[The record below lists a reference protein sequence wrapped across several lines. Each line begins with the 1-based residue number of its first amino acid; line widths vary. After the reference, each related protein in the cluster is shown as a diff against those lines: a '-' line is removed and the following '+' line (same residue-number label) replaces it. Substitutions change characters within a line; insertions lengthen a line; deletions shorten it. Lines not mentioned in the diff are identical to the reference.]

1 MDPNLTTAPEQKGLD
16 SLAAVEYGIRTSRVN
31 AEVDMLRFGFAGLLA
46 GVVAAV
52 LARGAAM
59 SAADAP
65 VTFTKDVLPIF
76 QKNCQ
81 SCHRPGQIAPMSLL
95 TYQDARPW
103 ARSIKGKVESRQ
115 MPPWFADPQHGRFAN
130 DRSLA
135 PHEIE
140 TIVKWVDAGTP
151 QGDPNDA
158 PPPVEWPA
166 DGWQIRP
173 DIIVRGPEFRVPAHA
188 PQDVIEWTTF
198 LIPSG
203 FTKDTWITSLE
214 IKPSV
219 LPVTHHICFTFQPHK
234 PDAKYYAANW
244 SESPR
249 DAEGAAIKDEGAPAA
264 RPPSRRAPAPPG
276 SDLAGGFN
284 CYVPG
289 RAADDYRPFRAGK
302 LIPANSDISI
312 QVHYTPIGK
321 EVVDRPLIGFTV
333 AQTPPEKRWMS
344 YGIVGGGPDFAI
356 PPNDANYKSPPFD
369 LEFTADVDLVEMM
382 PHMHLRG
389 KDMTYHLVYPDGR
402 DEIVLNVPRYDFNW
416 QILYQPMKPI
426 RVPKGT
432 KMYVEAHYDNSAS
445 NRFNPNPNRTVYLG
459 RMTWEEMM
467 APFFG
472 VLIDANTDPNSVLKL
487 GRFVVQGGGA

>member
-1 MDPNLTTAPEQKGLD
+1 LAVG
-16 SLAAVEYGIRTSRVN
+16 LAAV
-31 AEVDMLRFGFAGLLA
+31 
-46 GVVAAV
+46 AV
-52 LARGAAM
+52 STRGPLGTVGM
-59 SAADAP
+59 FAADAP
-65 VTFTKDVLPIF
+65 VTFTKDVLPIL

-95 TYQDARPW
+95 TYQDSRPW

-115 MPPWFADPQHGRFAN
+115 MPPWFANPQHGRFAN
-130 DRSLA
+130 DRSLSQ
-135 PHEIE
+135 HDIE
-140 TIVKWVDAGTP
+140 TIAKWVDGGTP
-151 QGDPNDA
+151 QGDEKDA
-158 PPPVEWPA
+158 PPPIDWPA
-166 DGWQIRP
+166 DGWQIKP
-173 DIIVRGPEFRVPAHA
+173 DVVVRGPEFRVPAHA
-188 PQDVIEWTTF
+188 PQDVVEWTTF

-219 LPVTHHICFTFQPHK
+219 LPVTHHICFTFQPHR
-234 PDAKYYAANW
+234 PEVKYYEANW

-249 DAEGAAIKDEGAPAA
+249 DDEGAAIKTAAPPPAPRPGPA
-264 RPPSRRAPAPPG
+264 RAQRHTPPG
-276 SDLAGGFN
+276 SDGAGGFN

-289 RAADDYRPFRAGK
+289 RGADDYRPFNAGK

-312 QVHYTPIGK
+312 QVHYTPVGK

-333 AQTPPEKRWMS
+333 AESAPEKRWMS
-344 YGIVGGGPDFAI
+344 YGIVGGGPNFAI

-382 PHMHLRG
+382 PHMHVRG

-402 DEIVLNVPRYDFNW
+402 DEVVLNVPKYDFNW
-416 QILYQPMKPI
+416 QILYQPAKPI
-426 RVPKGT
+426 RAPKGT
-432 KMYVEAHYDNSAS
+432 KMYVDAHYDNSTA
-445 NRFNPNPNRTVYLG
+445 NKANPNPNRTVYLG

-472 VLIDANTDPNSVLKL
+472 VLVDAKTDPGKVIKL
-487 GRFVVQGGGA
+487 GTFAVQGGGA